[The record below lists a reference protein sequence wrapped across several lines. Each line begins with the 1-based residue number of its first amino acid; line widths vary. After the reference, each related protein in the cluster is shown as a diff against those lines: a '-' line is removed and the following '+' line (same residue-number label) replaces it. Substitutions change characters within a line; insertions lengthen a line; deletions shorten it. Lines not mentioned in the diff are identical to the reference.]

1 MSDTWSAKLNKINQT
16 KEDIKEAIINKGV
29 SVSDSDTFRSYAEKI
44 NSISASNNYP
54 TGKLSTSSGIEC
66 YYSRSGDIVTLLVTG
81 FVNSEAVNSS
91 FGNLPSDYLPL
102 VEVEAT
108 CAVSPTST
116 RPVNWIMAIDTEGT
130 ISLRQEPSST
140 VTCPVTTYVVTY
152 IASGVME
159 E

>member
-1 MSDTWSAKLNKINQT
+1 MSTTTDKLNYLDNT
-16 KEDIKEAIINKGV
+16 KTAIREAIVNKGV
-29 SVSDSDTFRSYAEKI
+29 PVTETDTFRSYAEKI
-44 NSISASNNYP
+44 NSISTSNNYP

-66 YYSRSGDIVTLLVTG
+66 YYARSGDIVTLLVTG

-116 RPVNWIMAIDTEGT
+116 RPVSWIMAIDTEGT

-152 IASGVME
+152 IASEVMDE
-159 E
+159 

>member
-1 MSDTWSAKLNKINQT
+1 MSTTTDKLNYLDNT
-16 KEDIKEAIINKGV
+16 KTAIREAIVNKGV
-29 SVSDSDTFRSYAEKI
+29 PVTETDTFRSYAEKI

-116 RPVNWIMAIDTEGT
+116 RPVSWIMAIDTEGT

-152 IASGVME
+152 IASEVMDE
-159 E
+159 